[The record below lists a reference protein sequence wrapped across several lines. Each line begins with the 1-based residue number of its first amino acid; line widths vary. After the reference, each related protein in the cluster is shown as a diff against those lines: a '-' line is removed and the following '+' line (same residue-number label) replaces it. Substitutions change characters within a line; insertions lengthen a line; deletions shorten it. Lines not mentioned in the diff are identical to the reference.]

1 MGAGKV
7 LGAMLGLVVGLLI
20 GGPLAI
26 VLALI
31 AGLAVGHYFD
41 EQNAIPPSN
50 PELFSDFSDFPT
62 ASKRPGPRREGPM
75 PGEHR
80 AVETPPEDPLDRE
93 IVALFMDVARADG
106 ELRREEVREIR
117 RYFEE
122 VLHADPHTVQAV
134 GRYLKAFIAKPA
146 SLKAAASLKA
156 CQEALPADE
165 RLRLLNALYEMSLA
179 DGHMQRSETEV
190 LRRMADGL
198 GIPDEQI
205 QALAQQ
211 HLGDATPHFTSL
223 GLKPD
228 ATNAEVKAAFRKLA
242 AAHHPDKFT
251 QLGPKAAE
259 KAARRFQEVRDAYET
274 IRKLRDL

>member
-1 MGAGKV
+1 
-7 LGAMLGLVVGLLI
+7 MLGLLI
-20 GGPLAI
+20 GGPWAI

-31 AGLAVGHYFD
+31 AGVALGHYFD
-41 EQNAIPPSN
+41 EQNAPPPQS
-50 PELFSDFSDFPT
+50 PELFSDFPT
-62 ASKRPGPRREGPM
+62 APERPPPRRTGPM

-80 AVETPPEDPLDRE
+80 AVEAPEEDPLDHA

-122 VLHADPHTVQAV
+122 VLHADAFTVQSV
-134 GRYLKAFIAKPA
+134 GRYLKQFIARPA
-146 SLKAAASLKA
+146 SLKAAEALAA

-165 RLRLLNALYEMSLA
+165 RLRLLDALYEMALA

-198 GIPDEQI
+198 GIPDEKI
-205 QALAQQ
+205 QALARQ
-211 HLGDATPHFTSL
+211 HLGDATPHFESL

-242 AAHHPDKFT
+242 AAHHPDKSAG
-251 QLGPKAAE
+251 LGPKATE
-259 KAARRFQEVRDAYET
+259 KAARRFQEIRDAYET